1 MVEELT
7 LHKAIDFA
15 VETEKLG
22 LHYYGKLAKRFK
34 DDAELHEVFATLARD
49 EERHA
54 QRFAALRDKAPPQ
67 KGPLQFEQQ
76 QYLRAIALSEIFAK
90 ERGIAKDPESIA
102 SKADALERAFNMEQT
117 SLLYYQEMKKVLEAD
132 LLDEIIAEEKK
143 HVVQI
148 MKLMITDAKL
158 RGLDDDYNI

>member
-22 LHYYGKLAKRFK
+22 LRFYGKLAKRFK

-49 EERHA
+49 EEQHA
-54 QRFAALRDKAPPQ
+54 QRFAALREKLPEH

-76 QYLRAIALSEIFAK
+76 QYMRAISLSEIFAQ
-90 ERGIAKDPESIA
+90 ERGIAKEPDKIE
-102 SKADALERAFNMEQT
+102 SKADALERAFHMEQT
-117 SLLYYQEMKKVLEAD
+117 SLLYYQEMKRVLEED

-143 HVVQI
+143 HVVAI
-148 MKLMITDAKL
+148 MKLMVTDAKV
-158 RGLDDDYNI
+158 RGLDDSF

>member
-7 LHKAIDFA
+7 LRKAIDFA

-34 DDAELHEVFATLARD
+34 DNAELHELFAVLARD

-54 QRFAALRDKAPPQ
+54 QRFAALRDRLPPEQ
-67 KGPLQFEQQ
+67 GALRFEQQ
-76 QYLRAIALSEIFAK
+76 QYLRAISLSDIFAQEK
-90 ERGIAKDPESIA
+90 GIAKDPDTIK

-117 SLLYYQEMKKVLEAD
+117 SLLYYQEMKKALEED
-132 LLDEIIAEEKK
+132 LLDEIIAEERK

-148 MKLMITDAKL
+148 MKHMVTDAKL
-158 RGLDDDYNI
+158 RGLDDAF